1 MAERREETTAT
12 KRVLVS
18 AFLITP
24 DGPHRVHLA
33 FTRLDDVYLALTDL
47 DDESVKHGSFAR
59 VDGEYAG
66 CGTHR
71 WELTVWGTP
80 SELAKLGPDRRD
92 KLNPKRPAWEADSAG
107 EPCPGCG
114 ADPGTKHTAGCGS
127 DCDGRIYSGDV
138 NADIKALKGPE
149 PDVEEF

>member
-1 MAERREETTAT
+1 MAERQEETTAT
-12 KRVLVS
+12 KRVLAS
-18 AFLITP
+18 AFSITP

-33 FTRLDDVYLALTDL
+33 FTQLDDTYLALTDL

-71 WELTVWGTP
+71 WELAVWGTP
-80 SELAKLGPDRRD
+80 SELAKLGLDRRD
-92 KLNPKRPAWEADSAG
+92 KPRS
-107 EPCPGCG
+107 
-114 ADPGTKHTAGCGS
+114 KHP
-127 DCDGRIYSGDV
+127 D
-138 NADIKALKGPE
+138 PE

>member
-1 MAERREETTAT
+1 MGCPTCGDTGIVPATGRGSDGAEPCPDCALAV

-18 AFLITP
+18 AFSIAP
-24 DGPHRVHLA
+24 EGPYRVHLA
-33 FTRLDDVYLALTDL
+33 FSRDDDPYLMLPAV
-47 DDESVKHGSFAR
+47 DESVKHGSFAR

-71 WELTVWGTP
+71 WELAVWGTP

-92 KLNPKRPAWEADSAG
+92 KPRS
-107 EPCPGCG
+107 
-114 ADPGTKHTAGCGS
+114 KHP
-127 DCDGRIYSGDV
+127 D
-138 NADIKALKGPE
+138 PE